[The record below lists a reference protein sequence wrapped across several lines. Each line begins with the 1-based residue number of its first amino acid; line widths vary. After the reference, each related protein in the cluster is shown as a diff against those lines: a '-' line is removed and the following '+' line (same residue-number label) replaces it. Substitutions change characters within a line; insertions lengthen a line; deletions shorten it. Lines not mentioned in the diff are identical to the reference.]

1 MNGFR
6 RFGEGA
12 SLRLLLLLVF
22 CGGMTSCRRTVEK
35 AREKIRVEEVERIEL
50 HGLAGLDIVLRVRN
64 DSGYKLSVEH
74 ASLDVFYGTTYVAG
88 VMLREPVE
96 VLRRTT
102 ESVTTRWRLR
112 ISDPLAAYALVG
124 RIRRDDISAIAVSF
138 AVEGR
143 GGPAPVN
150 ISRERM
156 PLSEFL
162 NTFDLDSKQLKN
174 YFQE

>member
-1 MNGFR
+1 MNVFR
-6 RFGEGA
+6 RFGAGI
-12 SLRLLLLLVF
+12 LLLLVL
-22 CGGMTSCRRTVEK
+22 CVGMTSCRRTVEK
-35 AREKIRVEEVERIEL
+35 AREKIRIEEIERVEL
-50 HGLAGLDIVLRVRN
+50 HGLAGLDVVLRVRN
-64 DSGYKLSVEH
+64 DTGYKLSVEH
-74 ASLDVFYGTTYVAG
+74 ASLDIFYGTARVAG
-88 VMLREPVE
+88 VVLREPVE
-96 VLRRTT
+96 VQRRTT
-102 ESVTTRWRLR
+102 ESVATQWRLR

-124 RIRRDDISAIAVSF
+124 RIRRDDLSAVAVSF

-162 NTFDLDSKQLKN
+162 NTFDLDSKQLKT